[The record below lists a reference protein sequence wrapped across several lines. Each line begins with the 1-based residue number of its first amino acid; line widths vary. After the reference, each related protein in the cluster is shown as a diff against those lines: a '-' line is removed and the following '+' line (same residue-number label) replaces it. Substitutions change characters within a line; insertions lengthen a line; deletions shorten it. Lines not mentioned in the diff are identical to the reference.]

1 MQPESHFLC
10 KTFKQIKFF
19 PIANEVR
26 ITGVASACGG
36 ANGKET
42 MATNILEMNTGPRQA
57 QFREQMQAFADW
69 KAELTSTINQFHDWL
84 NQHDLANPELE
95 LRIYDAVKAL
105 QNDQLSIAFVAEFSR
120 GKTELI
126 NAIFFAD
133 YGRRLLPSEAGR
145 TTMCPTE
152 LFYDTVADESY
163 IKLLPIESRLSDI
176 SLSELKHEDSHWTR
190 LPLDTGD
197 PDQMADTVR
206 EIVKTKMVPVE
217 EAEKLGLF
225 HGDAANAERDGTSR
239 QSEIPVWRHA
249 LISFPHPLLK
259 QGLVILDTPGLN
271 ALGSEP
277 ELTLNMLPSAQAVL
291 FVLSADTG
299 VTRSDL
305 DMWQNHIIAFRN
317 HKQRGLVAVLNK
329 IDTLWDEMKQPAE
342 VAATIGEQCKATANL
357 LGIDAGNVFPVSA
370 QKALLAKTRG
380 NEELLAR
387 SNLTALENLLGNEIL
402 PDKQNIVWDNTVA
415 GVETLITE
423 ARAPLAAQIGD
434 LDQQIEELASLRGNN
449 EEVVQHLL
457 IKAKEKKAAYY
468 ECVKSFQLNRRKLA
482 LQAKSMFN
490 TLDIKAID
498 RVIEKTRKEMSGS
511 WTTPGMKNGMLVFFD
526 SLRDAMQI
534 ITRQAEETHA
544 LVESIYKKFNEE
556 FNLDVPIPRKY
567 PAHIFSSDL
576 DQLYLK
582 SEEFR
587 HSSFST
593 IGEQSFVVKKFFVS
607 LVSHARQIFLDA
619 NKEADTW
626 MKEIINPLVNQIQ
639 EKRKGIEQHMK
650 TLSKIRESKNSV
662 EGQLRVLKQ
671 RRQELDDRIVT
682 LRQMQ
687 DRLKAC
693 APAPHTFSEA
703 PSTEKSRE
711 AI

>member
-1 MQPESHFLC
+1 
-10 KTFKQIKFF
+10 
-19 PIANEVR
+19 
-26 ITGVASACGG
+26 
-36 ANGKET
+36 
-42 MATNILEMNTGPRQA
+42 MATNILEMNTCQQQA
-57 QFREQMQAFADW
+57 HFKDQMQAFADW
-69 KAELTSTINQFHDWL
+69 KAELTSSINQFHAWL

-105 QNDQLSIAFVAEFSR
+105 NDDQLSIAFVAEFSR

-152 LFYDTVADESY
+152 LFYDTEADESY
-163 IKLLPIESRLSDI
+163 IKLLPIETRLSDI
-176 SLSELKHEDSHWTR
+176 SLSDLKNEENYWTR
-190 LPLDTGD
+190 LPLDTDD
-197 PDQMADTVR
+197 PEQMAETFR
-206 EIVKTKMVPVE
+206 EIVKTKMVPVA

-225 HGDAANAERDGTSR
+225 HGDLAGADEDDAAPKKT
-239 QSEIPVWRHA
+239 EIPVWRHA
-249 LISFPHPLLK
+249 LISFPHTLLK

-277 ELTLNMLPSAQAVL
+277 ELTLSMLPSAQAVL

-305 DMWQNHIIAFRN
+305 DMWQNHIVAFRN
-317 HKQRGLVAVLNK
+317 NKQRGLVAVLNK
-329 IDTLWDEMKQPAE
+329 IDTLWDEMKQAAE
-342 VAATIGEQCKATANL
+342 VTATIGEQCKATANL
-357 LGIDAGNVFPVSA
+357 LGIDARNVFPVSA
-370 QKALLAKTRG
+370 QKALLAKTR
-380 NEELLAR
+380 NNDELLAK
-387 SNLTALENLLGNEIL
+387 SNLTALENLLANEIL
-402 PDKQNIVWDNTVA
+402 PDKQSIIWDNTVA
-415 GVETLITE
+415 GVETLIADTHT
-423 ARAPLAAQIGD
+423 PLTAQIED
-434 LDQQIEELASLRGNN
+434 LDQQIKELSSLRGNN

-457 IKAKEKKAAYY
+457 QKAKEKKATYY

-534 ITRQAEETHA
+534 ITRQSNETHA
-544 LVESIYKKFNEE
+544 LVENIYRKFNEE
-556 FNLDVPIPRKY
+556 FNLNVPIPRKY
-567 PAHIFSSDL
+567 PAHIFSSNL

-587 HSSFST
+587 NSSFTT

-619 NKEADTW
+619 NREADTW

-662 EGQLRVLKQ
+662 EGQLKVMKQ
-671 RRQELDDRIVT
+671 KRQELDSKVSS
-682 LRQMQ
+682 LKQMQ
-687 DRLKAC
+687 ETLESC
-693 APAPHTFSEA
+693 APSRNSPPAAQMDLE
-703 PSTEKSRE
+703 EKRE

>member
-1 MQPESHFLC
+1 
-10 KTFKQIKFF
+10 
-19 PIANEVR
+19 
-26 ITGVASACGG
+26 
-36 ANGKET
+36 
-42 MATNILEMNTGPRQA
+42 MNTGLQQT
-57 QFREQMQAFADW
+57 QFRDQMQAFADW
-69 KAELTSTINQFHDWL
+69 KAELTSTIKQFHDWL

-105 QNDQLSIAFVAEFSR
+105 NDDQLSIAFVAEFSR

-152 LFYDTVADESY
+152 LFYDSEADESY
-163 IKLLPIESRLSDI
+163 IKLLPIETRLSDI
-176 SLSELKHEDSHWTR
+176 SLSELKNEENYWTR
-190 LPLDTGD
+190 LPLHTDD
-197 PDQMADTVR
+197 PEQMAETFR
-206 EIVKTKMVPVE
+206 EIIKTKQVPVE

-225 HGDAANAERDGTSR
+225 HGDIANGEQDDDASR

-305 DMWQNHIIAFRN
+305 DMWQNHIVAFRN
-317 HKQRGLVAVLNK
+317 HQQRGLVAVLNK

-370 QKALLAKTRG
+370 QKALLAKTRD
-380 NEELLAR
+380 NDELLAR

-415 GVETLITE
+415 GVETLI
-423 ARAPLAAQIGD
+423 ADAHAPLSAQADD
-434 LDQQIEELASLRGNN
+434 LEQQIKELSSLRGNN
-449 EEVVQHLL
+449 EEVVQQLL
-457 IKAKEKKAAYY
+457 QKAKEKKAAYY

-534 ITRQAEETHA
+534 ITRQSEETYA
-544 LVESIYKKFNEE
+544 LVENIYKKFNEE
-556 FNLDVPIPRKY
+556 FNLNVPIPRKY
-567 PAHIFSSDL
+567 PAHIFSSNL

-587 HSSFST
+587 NSSFST

-626 MKEIINPLVNQIQ
+626 MKELINPLVNQIQ

-662 EGQLRVLKQ
+662 EGQLKVLKQ
-671 RRQELDDRIVT
+671 KRRALDEKMTSLQE
-682 LRQMQ
+682 MQ
-687 DRLKAC
+687 DKLQAC
-693 APAPHTFSEA
+693 APSLLAAEEA
-703 PSTEKSRE
+703 STVEESRE